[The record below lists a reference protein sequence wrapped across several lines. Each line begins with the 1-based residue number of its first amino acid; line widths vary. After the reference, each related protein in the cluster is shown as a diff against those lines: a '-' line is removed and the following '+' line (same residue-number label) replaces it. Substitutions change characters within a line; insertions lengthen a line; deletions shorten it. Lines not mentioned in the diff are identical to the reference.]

1 MVWANW
7 ITARE
12 AKSNSK
18 GRFHCSLVMR
28 AWGECSWADQ
38 IRVVFFVALGSPKSH
53 RIPWVHRCINCL
65 HEVLAVNGCDGSI
78 IFEWGNSS
86 LFNWQ
91 LRRSWGQGGPTRRWL
106 PCLRAHNSLL
116 FEQDKAL
123 KLLPEESYCT
133 TLYYCTIPCRKRGHE
148 SHNRSQTTV
157 FIISSA
163 SCSQE
168 EATEKSFNWSY
179 PGHMPWT
186 IRTYPYNFFRLISF
200 QALWL
205 GCAGFN
211 AKNYYK
217 DWFYR
222 KLISN
227 YRWTHWVRRG
237 VGIQVKAFGNTSRIL
252 WSDWTYSGDA
262 CLARCFGSKYSFWG
276 ANLAPNAW
284 DVFCIWLCI
293 VS

>member
-38 IRVVFFVALGSPKSH
+38 IRVVFFVALGSRKSD

-91 LRRSWGQGGPTRRWL
+91 LRQSWGQGGPTRRWL
-106 PCLRAHNSLL
+106 PCLQRSPTVL
-116 FEQDKAL
+116 
-123 KLLPEESYCT
+123 
-133 TLYYCTIPCRKRGHE
+133 LYYSLSEKRPWVTQSLPTHRLHHFIRPFLQSRRSRHKEKLQLEPSRPLHALNNPC
-148 SHNRSQTTV
+148 NL
-157 FIISSA
+157 
-163 SCSQE
+163 
-168 EATEKSFNWSY
+168 
-179 PGHMPWT
+179 
-186 IRTYPYNFFRLISF
+186 RLISF

-211 AKNYYK
+211 AKNDYK

-222 KLISN
+222 KLVSN
-227 YRWTHWVRRG
+227 YPWTHWVRRG

-252 WSDWTYSGDA
+252 WSDWMYSGDA

-276 ANLAPNAW
+276 ANFAPNAW

-293 VS
+293 VSKSES

>member
-38 IRVVFFVALGSPKSH
+38 ICVVFFVALGSPKSH
-53 RIPWVHRCINCL
+53 RIPWVLTACMKSWL
-65 HEVLAVNGCDGSI
+65 LMAVTVL
-78 IFEWGNSS
+78 SS
-86 LFNWQ
+86 LSEATALFSIGNLGDHEGKEVPPGAGCPAWEHIIPCFLNRTRLWNCFQ
-91 LRRSWGQGGPTRRWL
+91 RSPTVL
-106 PCLRAHNSLL
+106 H
-116 FEQDKAL
+116 
-123 KLLPEESYCT
+123 CT
-133 TLYYCTIPCRKRGHE
+133 TVLFLVEKEAMSHTIAPPFPAVKKKPRRK
-148 SHNRSQTTV
+148 
-157 FIISSA
+157 A
-163 SCSQE
+163 STGAIQ
-168 EATEKSFNWSY
+168 ATCPEQSVQW
-179 PGHMPWT
+179 
-186 IRTYPYNFFRLISF
+186 YNFRLISF

-205 GCAGFN
+205 GCAGFI